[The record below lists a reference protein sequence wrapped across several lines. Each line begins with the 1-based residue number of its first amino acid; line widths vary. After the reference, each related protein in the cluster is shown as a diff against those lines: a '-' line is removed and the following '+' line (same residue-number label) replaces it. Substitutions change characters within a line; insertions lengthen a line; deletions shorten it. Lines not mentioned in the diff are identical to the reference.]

1 MLRLYPSE
9 IFRQIPIEVPLKMN
23 YAVSN
28 YGRLISYT
36 ETFQDGKEIKGGVS
50 DGYRTM
56 RYVIQKE
63 GKRKSFYLMIYKLV
77 AEYFVPKNS
86 EDEKHVLHLDYSR
99 DNDKAGNLKWATK
112 EEMIAHSKKSPH
124 VIAARLRR
132 GPSEGIKLTSTDVI
146 RLKKQLLNPNRK
158 TRIKILAKQ
167 FGVSEMQLYRIKS
180 GENWGHIK
188 V

>member
-9 IFRQIPIEVPLKMN
+9 IFRQVPIEVPLKFN

-28 YGRLISYT
+28 YGRLISYSDI
-36 ETFQDGKEIKGGVS
+36 FQDGREIKGGRS
-50 DGYRTM
+50 DGFRTL
-56 RYVIQKE
+56 RYTKQKD
-63 GKRKSFYLMIYKLV
+63 GKKKGYYLMVYKLV
-77 AEYFVPKNS
+77 AEFFMYKTS
-86 EDEKHVLHLDYSR
+86 EEQKHVIHLDHSR
-99 DNDKAGNLKWATK
+99 DNDKVSNLKWVTR
-112 EEMIAHSKKSPH
+112 EEMIEHSQKSPH

-132 GPSEGIKLTSTDVI
+132 GHSDGIKLTSTDVI